1 MKGLTSCFPIFILCT
16 LHSCLQILYTS
27 HDCSWRCLKGGEANI
42 RRIIWSFSPFFLSS
56 WLEMLSSWS
65 FMWDSPRRGWQR
77 YLSLS
82 AFNIN
87 VSLYI
92 YTHQTQIEFPLAPHF
107 SCIKMRAS
115 PRHTHTFTHVAARHF
130 SSYLWQESIS
140 KAYLE
145 LRPHRNGSNV
155 PLICFVPFCVTDS
168 RIFPTSSTFA
178 ARKRFKHQPL
188 PWISTQT

>member
-42 RRIIWSFSPFFLSS
+42 RRIIWSFFPFFEQLIRDAEQLIFHVGQPTERMAALPNCHSVH
-56 WLEMLSSWS
+56 LILT
-65 FMWDSPRRGWQR
+65 
-77 YLSLS
+77 YLC
-82 AFNIN
+82 
-87 VSLYI
+87 I

-107 SCIKMRAS
+107 ICIKMHTS

-155 PLICFVPFCVTDS
+155 PLICFVPFCVTDR
-168 RIFPTSSTFA
+168 RIFLTSSTFA
-178 ARKRFKHQPL
+178 ARRKRFKHQPL
-188 PWISTQT
+188 P